1 MNLLRAPLGGE
12 VVHICTDKWNGPMPS
27 EYTEEQLAAMRDHAL
42 DPIETLNKRL
52 GGFQQPCGLLT
63 NDV

>member
-1 MNLLRAPLGGE
+1 
-12 VVHICTDKWNGPMPS
+12 MPS